1 MNDQINSE
9 QNQTDT
15 NVPPTKEVSS
25 MNEANNTQ
33 QESTTAQSEKTATSN
48 STGMAIVAYII
59 FFVPLLTESKD
70 DPFVKFHVKQALML
84 VITGL
89 AVSVLGSIIPL
100 IGWFIIGPFGSLAVF
115 VLWIIGIINAANG
128 KKQELPIIGKYAEKW
143 FTF

>member
-25 MNEANNTQ
+25 MSEANNTQ

-128 KKQELPIIGKYAEKW
+128 KKQELPIIGQFAEKW